1 MADIKNIESY
11 RDASKTRD
19 APKAPND
26 SGATKK
32 WPARTPPRLQNR
44 MPISIFPLQRWSK
57 DSYSSTALF
66 ELADRSID
74 AMLGRYSFGL
84 SPAALLDLYM
94 DWSMGLA
101 FAPGKR
107 AQLVDKWARK
117 NAKFMGYAARYASNQ
132 KIGRAHV

>member
-11 RDASKTRD
+11 RDASK
-19 APKAPND
+19 PPND
-26 SGATKK
+26 SGTAEKC
-32 WPARTPPRLQNR
+32 PARMPTRHQNR
-44 MPISIFPLQRWSK
+44 MPISISPLQRWSK

-74 AMLGRYSFGL
+74 AMLGRYSLGL

-107 AQLVDKWARK
+107 AQLVDKLARK
-117 NAKFMGYAARYASNQ
+117 NAKFLG
-132 KIGRAHV
+132 